1 MEVIDAARDQIRD
14 PAVLALRGAFGLS
27 DDEAEALVHAVD
39 RWTEAKW
46 AHIRTGTAPAWATV
60 RERTEG
66 RNLHG

>member
-1 MEVIDAARDQIRD
+1 MTSIEWT
-14 PAVLALRGAFGLS
+14 RGDDGSEGKTWNPVRGLS

-60 RERTEG
+60 RERAEG